1 MQNNE
6 VFEERIAMRIAKATD
21 ALQQSFELTPRLV
34 TAAKQLADCIL
45 NDGKI
50 LVVGTGSS
58 AAIGQIF
65 ATHLMHRFERDR
77 PGLPAIALN
86 ADAITMSSLTD
97 ESRSEKYS
105 RQVKALGK
113 VGDSMLIVSATGT
126 YSSLVQAVVAAHEL
140 ELPVVALTGG
150 EGGEISPL
158 LNHGDTEIRVNSD
171 HPTTVREQHLMLVH
185 CLSELIDLQI
195 FG

>member
-1 MQNNE
+1 MQTNE
-6 VFEERIAMRIAKATD
+6 ILVERIAMRIAKATE
-21 ALQQSFELTPRLV
+21 ALQQSFELAPRLV
-34 TAAKQLADCIL
+34 TGATQLTNCIL

-50 LVVGTGSS
+50 LVIGSGSS

-113 VGDSMLIVSATGT
+113 AGDSMLIVSATGT
-126 YSSLVQAVVAAHEL
+126 RSSLVQSVIAAHEL
-140 ELPVVALTGG
+140 ELPVIALTGG
-150 EGGEISPL
+150 GGGEIAPL
-158 LNHGDTEIRVNSD
+158 LNYGDTEIRVNSN

>member
-6 VFEERIAMRIAKATD
+6 VLEERIAMRIAKATD
-21 ALQQSFELTPRLV
+21 ALQQSFELAPHLV
-34 TAAKQLADCIL
+34 TAAKQLTDCIL

-50 LVVGTGSS
+50 LVIGTGSS

-65 ATHLMHRFERDR
+65 TAHLMHRFERDR

-113 VGDSMLIVSATGT
+113 AGDSMLIVSATGT
-126 YSSLVQAVVAAHEL
+126 RSSLVQSVVAAHEL
-140 ELPVVALTGG
+140 ELTVIALTGG
-150 EGGEISPL
+150 DGGEISPL
-158 LNHGDTEIRVNSD
+158 LNYGDTEIRVYSD
-171 HPTTVREQHLMLVH
+171 HPTTVRQQHLMLVH

>member
-6 VFEERIAMRIAKATD
+6 VLEERIAIRIAKATD
-21 ALQQSFELTPRLV
+21 ALQQSFELAPRLV
-34 TAAKQLADCIL
+34 TAAKQLTDCIL

-50 LVVGTGSS
+50 LVIGTGSS
-58 AAIGQIF
+58 AALGQIF
-65 ATHLMHRFERDR
+65 AAHLMHRFERDR

-113 VGDSMLIVSATGT
+113 AGDSMLIVSATGT
-126 YSSLVQAVVAAHEL
+126 RSSLVQAVVAAHEL

-150 EGGEISPL
+150 DGGEISPL
-158 LNHGDTEIRVNSD
+158 LNYGDTEIRVHSD
-171 HPTTVREQHLMLVH
+171 YPTTVREQHLMLVH

>member
-1 MQNNE
+1 MQTNE
-6 VFEERIAMRIAKATD
+6 ILVERIAMRIAKATD
-21 ALQQSFELTPRLV
+21 ALQQSFELVPRLV
-34 TAAKQLADCIL
+34 AAATQLTNCIL

-50 LVVGTGSS
+50 LVIGSGSS

-113 VGDSMLIVSATGT
+113 SGDSMLIVSATGT
-126 YSSLVQAVVAAHEL
+126 RSSLVQSVIAAHEL
-140 ELPVVALTGG
+140 ELPVIALTGG
-150 EGGEISPL
+150 DGGEIAPL
-158 LNHGDTEIRVNSD
+158 LNYGDTEIRVDSN

>member
-1 MQNNE
+1 MQTE
-6 VFEERIAMRIAKATD
+6 EILEERIAIRIAKATD

-34 TAAKQLADCIL
+34 IAATQLTNCIL

-50 LVVGTGSS
+50 LVIGSGSS

-65 ATHLMHRFERDR
+65 STHLMHRFERDR

-86 ADAITMSSLTD
+86 ADAITISSLTD
-97 ESRSEKYS
+97 ESLSEKYS

-113 VGDSMLIVSATGT
+113 SGDSMLIVSATGT
-126 YSSLVQAVVAAHEL
+126 RSSLVQSVIAAHEL
-140 ELPVVALTGG
+140 ELPVIALTGG
-150 EGGEISPL
+150 GGGEIAPL
-158 LNHGDTEIRVNSD
+158 LNYGDTEIRVNSD

>member
-1 MQNNE
+1 MQTDE
-6 VFEERIAMRIAKATD
+6 ILEERIAMRIAKATD
-21 ALQQSFELTPRLV
+21 ALQQSFKLAPRLV
-34 TAAKQLADCIL
+34 TAATQLTNCIL

-50 LVVGTGSS
+50 LIIGSGSS

-113 VGDSMLIVSATGT
+113 SGDSMLIVSATGT
-126 YSSLVQAVVAAHEL
+126 RSSLVQSVIAAHEL
-140 ELPVVALTGG
+140 ELPVIALTGG
-150 EGGEISPL
+150 GGGEIAPL
-158 LNHGDTEIRVNSD
+158 LNYGDTEIRVNSD

>member
-1 MQNNE
+1 MQTDE
-6 VFEERIAMRIAKATD
+6 ILEERIAMRIAKATD
-21 ALQQSFELTPRLV
+21 ALQQSFELAPRLV
-34 TAAKQLADCIL
+34 AAATQLSNCIL

-50 LVVGTGSS
+50 LVIGSGSS

-113 VGDSMLIVSATGT
+113 AGDSMLIVSATGT
-126 YSSLVQAVVAAHEL
+126 RSSLVQSVIAAHEL
-140 ELPVVALTGG
+140 ELPVIALTGG
-150 EGGEISPL
+150 GGGEIAPL
-158 LNHGDTEIRVNSD
+158 LNYGDTEIRVNSD

>member
-1 MQNNE
+1 MQTDE
-6 VFEERIAMRIAKATD
+6 VLQERIAMRIAKATD

-34 TAAKQLADCIL
+34 TAAEQLTNCIL

-50 LVVGTGSS
+50 LIIGSGSS

-113 VGDSMLIVSATGT
+113 SGDSMLLVSATGT
-126 YSSLVQAVVAAHEL
+126 HSSLVQSVIAAHEL
-140 ELPVVALTGG
+140 ELTVIALTGG
-150 EGGEISPL
+150 GGGAIAPL
-158 LNHGDTEIRVNSD
+158 LNYGDTEIRVNSD

>member
-1 MQNNE
+1 MQTDE
-6 VFEERIAMRIAKATD
+6 ILEERIAMRIAKANE
-21 ALQQSFELTPRLV
+21 ALQQSFDLTPRLV
-34 TAAKQLADCIL
+34 TAATQLTNCIL

-50 LVVGTGSS
+50 LVIGSGSS

-113 VGDSMLIVSATGT
+113 AGDSMLMVSATGT
-126 YSSLVQAVVAAHEL
+126 RSSLVQSVIAAHEL
-140 ELPVVALTGG
+140 ELPVIALTGG
-150 EGGEISPL
+150 GGGEIAPL
-158 LNHGDTEIRVNSD
+158 LNYGDTEIRVNSD

>member
-1 MQNNE
+1 MQTDE
-6 VFEERIAMRIAKATD
+6 ILEERIAMRIAKATD
-21 ALQQSFELTPRLV
+21 ALQQSFELAPRLV
-34 TAAKQLADCIL
+34 AAATQLTNCIL

-50 LVVGTGSS
+50 LVIGSGSS

-113 VGDSMLIVSATGT
+113 AGDSMLIVSATGT
-126 YSSLVQAVVAAHEL
+126 RSSLVQSVIAAHEL
-140 ELPVVALTGG
+140 ELPVIALTGG
-150 EGGEISPL
+150 GGGEIAPL
-158 LNHGDTEIRVNSD
+158 LNYGDTEIRVNSD
-171 HPTTVREQHLMLVH
+171 HSTTVREQHLMLVH

>member
-126 YSSLVQAVVAAHEL
+126 YSSLVEAVVAAHEL
-140 ELPVVALTGG
+140 ELSVVALTGG

-158 LNHGDTEIRVNSD
+158 LNYGDTEIRVNSD

>member
-6 VFEERIAMRIAKATD
+6 FLEERIAMRIAKATD
-21 ALQQSFELTPRLV
+21 ALEKSFGLAPSLV
-34 TAAKQLADCIL
+34 TAAKNLNDCIL

-50 LVVGTGSS
+50 LVIGIGSS
-58 AAIGQIF
+58 AAICQIF
-65 ATHLMHRFERDR
+65 AAHLMHKFERDR

-86 ADAITMSSLTD
+86 ADGITISALAE
-97 ESRSEKYS
+97 ESHSEKYS

-113 VGDSMLIVSATGT
+113 AGDSVLIISATGT
-126 YSSLVQAVVAAHEL
+126 HSSIIQTVVAAHEID
-140 ELPVVALTGG
+140 LPVIALTGG
-150 EGGEISPL
+150 DGGEISTL
-158 LNHGDTEIRVNSD
+158 LNHGDTEIRVDSD

>member
-6 VFEERIAMRIAKATD
+6 VLEERIAMRIAKATD
-21 ALQQSFELTPRLV
+21 ALQQSFELAPLLV
-34 TAAKQLADCIL
+34 TAAKQLTDCIL

-50 LVVGTGSS
+50 LVIGTGSS

-65 ATHLMHRFERDR
+65 AAHLMHRFERDR

-113 VGDSMLIVSATGT
+113 AGDSMLIVSATGT
-126 YSSLVQAVVAAHEL
+126 RSSLVQSVVAAHEL
-140 ELPVVALTGG
+140 ELPVIALTGG
-150 EGGEISPL
+150 DGGEISPL
-158 LNHGDTEIRVNSD
+158 LNYGDTEIRVNSD

>member
-6 VFEERIAMRIAKATD
+6 VLEERIAMRIAKATD
-21 ALQQSFELTPRLV
+21 ALQQSFELAPRLV
-34 TAAKQLADCIL
+34 TAAKQLTDCIL

-50 LVVGTGSS
+50 LVIGTGSS

-65 ATHLMHRFERDR
+65 AAHLMHRFERDR

-97 ESRSEKYS
+97 ESRAERYS
-105 RQVKALGK
+105 RQIKALGK
-113 VGDSMLIVSATGT
+113 SGDSMLIVSATGT
-126 YSSLVQAVVAAHEL
+126 RSSIVQSVVAAHEL
-140 ELPVVALTGG
+140 ELPVVALTGSD
-150 EGGEISPL
+150 GGEISPL
-158 LNHGDTEIRVNSD
+158 LNYGDTEIRVHSD

>member
-6 VFEERIAMRIAKATD
+6 VLEERIAMRIAKATD
-21 ALQQSFELTPRLV
+21 ALQQSFELTPLLV
-34 TAAKQLADCIL
+34 TAAKQLTNCIL

-50 LVVGTGSS
+50 LVIGTGSS

-65 ATHLMHRFERDR
+65 AAHLMHRFERDR

-86 ADAITMSSLTD
+86 ADSITMSSFTD
-97 ESRSEKYS
+97 ESRSERYS

-113 VGDSMLIVSATGT
+113 AGDSMLIVSATGT
-126 YSSLVQAVVAAHEL
+126 RSSLVQSVVAAHEL
-140 ELPVVALTGG
+140 ELPVIALTGAD
-150 EGGEISPL
+150 GGEISPL
-158 LNHGDTEIRVNSD
+158 LNYGDTEIRVHSV

>member
-65 ATHLMHRFERDR
+65 ATNLMHRFERDR

>member
-6 VFEERIAMRIAKATD
+6 VLEERIAMRIAKATD
-21 ALQQSFELTPRLV
+21 ALQQSFELAPLLV
-34 TAAKQLADCIL
+34 TAAKQLTDCIL

-50 LVVGTGSS
+50 LVIGTGSS

-65 ATHLMHRFERDR
+65 AAHLMHRFERDR

-86 ADAITMSSLTD
+86 ADAITMSSLAD

-113 VGDSMLIVSATGT
+113 AGDSMLIVSATGT
-126 YSSLVQAVVAAHEL
+126 RSSLVQSVVAAHEL
-140 ELPVVALTGG
+140 ELPVIALTGG
-150 EGGEISPL
+150 DGGEISPL
-158 LNHGDTEIRVNSD
+158 LNYGDTEIRVNSD

>member
-1 MQNNE
+1 MQTE
-6 VFEERIAMRIAKATD
+6 QVLEERIAMRIAKATD
-21 ALQQSFELTPRLV
+21 ALQHSFELAPRLV
-34 TAAKQLADCIL
+34 TAATQLANCIL

-50 LVVGTGSS
+50 LVIGSGSS
-58 AAIGQIF
+58 AAIGQILV
-65 ATHLMHRFERDR
+65 THLMHRFERDR

-113 VGDSMLIVSATGT
+113 SGDSMLIVSATGT
-126 YSSLVQAVVAAHEL
+126 RSSLVQSVITAHEL
-140 ELPVVALTGG
+140 ELPVIALTGSG
-150 EGGEISPL
+150 GGEIAPL
-158 LNHGDTEIRVNSD
+158 LNYGDTEIRVNSD

>member
-1 MQNNE
+1 MQTDE
-6 VFEERIAMRIAKATD
+6 ILEERIAMRIAKATD

-34 TAAKQLADCIL
+34 TAATQLTNCIL

-50 LVVGTGSS
+50 LVIGSGSS

-65 ATHLMHRFERDR
+65 STHLMHRFERDR

-86 ADAITMSSLTD
+86 ADAITISSLTD
-97 ESRSEKYS
+97 ESLSEKYS

-113 VGDSMLIVSATGT
+113 SGDSMLIVSATGT
-126 YSSLVQAVVAAHEL
+126 RSSLVQSVIAAHEL
-140 ELPVVALTGG
+140 ELPVIALTGG
-150 EGGEISPL
+150 GGGEIAPL
-158 LNHGDTEIRVNSD
+158 LNYGDTEIRVNSD

>member
-1 MQNNE
+1 MQTDE
-6 VFEERIAMRIAKATD
+6 ILEERIAMRIAKATD
-21 ALQQSFELTPRLV
+21 ALQQSFELAPRLV
-34 TAAKQLADCIL
+34 TAATQLTNCIL

-50 LVVGTGSS
+50 LIIGSGSS

-86 ADAITMSSLTD
+86 ADAITMSSLAD

-113 VGDSMLIVSATGT
+113 AGDSMLIVSATGT
-126 YSSLVQAVVAAHEL
+126 RSSLVQSVIAAHEL
-140 ELPVVALTGG
+140 ELPVIALTGG
-150 EGGEISPL
+150 GGGEIAPL
-158 LNHGDTEIRVNSD
+158 LNYGDTEIRVNSD

>member
-1 MQNNE
+1 MQTDE
-6 VFEERIAMRIAKATD
+6 ILEERIAMRIAKANE
-21 ALQQSFELTPRLV
+21 ALQQSFDLTPRLV
-34 TAAKQLADCIL
+34 TAATQLTNCIL

-50 LVVGTGSS
+50 LVIGSGSS

-113 VGDSMLIVSATGT
+113 AGDSMLMVSATGT
-126 YSSLVQAVVAAHEL
+126 RSSLVQSVIAAHEL
-140 ELPVVALTGG
+140 ELPVIALTGG
-150 EGGEISPL
+150 GGGEIAPL
-158 LNHGDTEIRVNSD
+158 LNYGDTEIRVNSV

>member
-6 VFEERIAMRIAKATD
+6 VLEERIAMRIAKATD
-21 ALQQSFELTPRLV
+21 ALQQSFELAPRLV
-34 TAAKQLADCIL
+34 TAAKQLTDCIL

-50 LVVGTGSS
+50 LVIGTGSS

-65 ATHLMHRFERDR
+65 AAHLMHRFERDR

-113 VGDSMLIVSATGT
+113 AGDSMLIVSATGT
-126 YSSLVQAVVAAHEL
+126 RSSLVQAVVAAHEL

-150 EGGEISPL
+150 DGGEISPL
-158 LNHGDTEIRVNSD
+158 LNYGDTEIRVHSG

>member
-1 MQNNE
+1 MQTDE
-6 VFEERIAMRIAKATD
+6 ILEERIAMRIAKATD

-34 TAAKQLADCIL
+34 TAATQLTNCIL

-50 LVVGTGSS
+50 LVIGSGSS

-65 ATHLMHRFERDR
+65 STHLMHRFERDR

-113 VGDSMLIVSATGT
+113 SGDSMLIVSATGT
-126 YSSLVQAVVAAHEL
+126 HSSLVQSVIAAHEL
-140 ELPVVALTGG
+140 ELPVIALTGG
-150 EGGEISPL
+150 GGGEIAPL
-158 LNHGDTEIRVNSD
+158 LNYGDTEIRVNSD

>member
-1 MQNNE
+1 MQNKD
-6 VFEERIAMRIAKATD
+6 VLEERIAIRIAKATD
-21 ALQQSFELTPRLV
+21 ALHKSFELTPQLLN
-34 TAAKQLADCIL
+34 AAQQLTDCIL

-50 LVVGTGSS
+50 LVIGTGSS
-58 AAIGQIF
+58 SAIGQIF
-65 ATHLMHRFERDR
+65 AAHLMHRFERDR

-86 ADAITMSSLTD
+86 ADAVTISSLSD

-113 VGDSMLIVSATGT
+113 AGDSMLIVSATGT
-126 YSSLVQAVVAAHEL
+126 RSSLIQSVVAAHEL
-140 ELPVVALTGG
+140 ELPVIALTGG
-150 EGGEISPL
+150 DGGEISQL
-158 LNHGDTEIRVNSD
+158 LNYGDTEIRVNSE
-171 HPTTVREQHLMLVH
+171 HPTTVREQHLMLIH

>member
-6 VFEERIAMRIAKATD
+6 VLEERIAMRIAKATD
-21 ALQQSFELTPRLV
+21 ALQQSFELAPLLV
-34 TAAKQLADCIL
+34 TAAKQLTDCIL

-50 LVVGTGSS
+50 LVIGTGSS

-65 ATHLMHRFERDR
+65 AAHLMHRFERDR

-86 ADAITMSSLTD
+86 ADAITMSSIAD

-113 VGDSMLIVSATGT
+113 AGDSMLIVSATGT
-126 YSSLVQAVVAAHEL
+126 RSSLVQSVVAAHEL
-140 ELPVVALTGG
+140 ELPVIALTGG
-150 EGGEISPL
+150 DGGEISPL
-158 LNHGDTEIRVNSD
+158 LNYGDTEIRVNSD

>member
-1 MQNNE
+1 MQTDE
-6 VFEERIAMRIAKATD
+6 ILEERIAMRIAKATD
-21 ALQQSFELTPRLV
+21 ALQQSFKLAPRLV
-34 TAAKQLADCIL
+34 TAATQLTNCIL

-50 LVVGTGSS
+50 LIIGSGSS

-113 VGDSMLIVSATGT
+113 SGDSMLIVSATGT
-126 YSSLVQAVVAAHEL
+126 HSSLVQSVIAAHEL
-140 ELPVVALTGG
+140 ELPVIALTGG
-150 EGGEISPL
+150 GGGEIAPL
-158 LNHGDTEIRVNSD
+158 LNYGDTEIRVNSD

-185 CLSELIDLQI
+185 CLGELIDLQI

>member
-1 MQNNE
+1 MQTDE
-6 VFEERIAMRIAKATD
+6 ILEERIAMRIAKANE
-21 ALQQSFELTPRLV
+21 ALQQSFDLTPRLV
-34 TAAKQLADCIL
+34 TAATQLTNCIL

-50 LVVGTGSS
+50 LVIGSGSS

-113 VGDSMLIVSATGT
+113 AGDSMLIVSATGT
-126 YSSLVQAVVAAHEL
+126 RSSLVQSVIAAHEL
-140 ELPVVALTGG
+140 ELPVIALTGG
-150 EGGEISPL
+150 GGGEIAPL
-158 LNHGDTEIRVNSD
+158 LNYGDTEIRVNSV

>member
-21 ALQQSFELTPRLV
+21 ALQQSFELTPCLV

-140 ELPVVALTGG
+140 ELPVVALTGR
-150 EGGEISPL
+150 EGGAISPL
-158 LNHGDTEIRVNSD
+158 LNYGDTEIRVNSD

>member
-1 MQNNE
+1 MQTDE
-6 VFEERIAMRIAKATD
+6 ILEERIAIRIAKATD
-21 ALQQSFELTPRLV
+21 ALQQSFELTPRV
-34 TAAKQLADCIL
+34 VIAATQLTNCIL

-50 LVVGTGSS
+50 LVIGSGSS

-65 ATHLMHRFERDR
+65 STHLMHRFERDR

-86 ADAITMSSLTD
+86 ADAITLSSLTD
-97 ESRSEKYS
+97 ESLSEKYS

-113 VGDSMLIVSATGT
+113 SGDSMLIVSATGT
-126 YSSLVQAVVAAHEL
+126 RSSLVQSVIAAHEL
-140 ELPVVALTGG
+140 ELPVIALTGG
-150 EGGEISPL
+150 GGGEIAPL
-158 LNHGDTEIRVNSD
+158 LNYGDTEIRVNSD

>member
-1 MQNNE
+1 MRTDE
-6 VFEERIAMRIAKATD
+6 ILEERIAIRIAKATD

-34 TAAKQLADCIL
+34 IAATQLTNCIL

-50 LVVGTGSS
+50 LVIGSGSS

-65 ATHLMHRFERDR
+65 STHLMHRFERDR

-86 ADAITMSSLTD
+86 ADAITLSSLTD
-97 ESRSEKYS
+97 ESLSEKYS

-113 VGDSMLIVSATGT
+113 SGDSMLIVSATGT
-126 YSSLVQAVVAAHEL
+126 RSSLVQSVIAAHEL
-140 ELPVVALTGG
+140 ELPVIALTGG
-150 EGGEISPL
+150 GGGEIAPL
-158 LNHGDTEIRVNSD
+158 LNYGDTEIRVNSD

>member
-1 MQNNE
+1 MRTDE
-6 VFEERIAMRIAKATD
+6 ILEERIAIRIAKATD

-34 TAAKQLADCIL
+34 IAATQLTNCIL

-50 LVVGTGSS
+50 LVIGSGSS

-65 ATHLMHRFERDR
+65 STHLMHRFERDR

-86 ADAITMSSLTD
+86 ADAITISSLTD
-97 ESRSEKYS
+97 ESLSEKYS

-113 VGDSMLIVSATGT
+113 SGDSMLIVSATGT
-126 YSSLVQAVVAAHEL
+126 RSSLVQSVIAAHEL
-140 ELPVVALTGG
+140 ELPVIALTGG
-150 EGGEISPL
+150 GGGEIAPL
-158 LNHGDTEIRVNSD
+158 LNYGDTEIRVNSD
-171 HPTTVREQHLMLVH
+171 HPTTVREQHLMLMH

>member
-1 MQNNE
+1 MQTDE
-6 VFEERIAMRIAKATD
+6 ILEERIAMRIAKANE
-21 ALQQSFELTPRLV
+21 ALQQSFDLTPRLV
-34 TAAKQLADCIL
+34 TAATQLTNCIL

-50 LVVGTGSS
+50 LVIGSGSS

-113 VGDSMLIVSATGT
+113 AGDSMLIVSATGT
-126 YSSLVQAVVAAHEL
+126 RSSLVQSVIAAHEL
-140 ELPVVALTGG
+140 ELPVIALTGG
-150 EGGEISPL
+150 GGGEIAPL
-158 LNHGDTEIRVNSD
+158 LNYGDTEIRVNSV
-171 HPTTVREQHLMLVH
+171 HATTVREQHLMLVH

>member
-34 TAAKQLADCIL
+34 IAAKQLADCIL

-158 LNHGDTEIRVNSD
+158 LNYGDTEIRVNSD